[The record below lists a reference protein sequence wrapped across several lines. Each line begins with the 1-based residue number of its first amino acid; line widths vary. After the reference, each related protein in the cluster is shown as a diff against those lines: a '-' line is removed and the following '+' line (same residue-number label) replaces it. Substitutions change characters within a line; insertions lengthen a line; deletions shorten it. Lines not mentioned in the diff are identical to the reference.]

1 MSDNWRQEVDAEDYF
16 GHQKKKLSVAD
27 RRPVIRRASDLV
39 GPGIGASATRI
50 TDFNDLLATYNGYY
64 SATPGARHA
73 PNDAEA
79 FVGHVVM
86 DDTLGGR
93 QVFTG
98 LTSRSEYARVF
109 VRNPGDPTNPDTIL
123 WGDWSTADEAG
134 RLVDFSGERAA
145 RSGDYYAAPGAANAP
160 NGTEAFI
167 GRTTN
172 DSLTGGWQEFVG
184 LTSRT
189 RYSRSFTRDPIYLD
203 NIVWRDW
210 VATPER
216 AIIPALRSTAARS
229 TSLPQNTM
237 TTMAMPT
244 VALTGP
250 AGVFEVEGT
259 VLRIRQ
265 QGVYTGHFR
274 VGGPQAATVDI
285 QIWSPD
291 WEATTSIITPITI
304 PAGGGAYFPVTFVSG
319 TATKTFQIGARSS
332 VGYAAFQ
339 ISTLVL
345 TRIGDAR

>member
-1 MSDNWRQEVDAEDYF
+1 MSSNWRQETDAADYF
-16 GHQKKKLSVAD
+16 GHQQKKLNVAD

-50 TDFNDLLATYNGYY
+50 TDFSDLLATYNGYF
-64 SATPGARHA
+64 SSVPGARHA
-73 PNDAEA
+73 PNDTEA

-98 LTSRSEYARVF
+98 LTSRTEYARVF
-109 VRNPGDPTNPDTIL
+109 VRNPGDPSNPDTIL
-123 WGDWSTADEAG
+123 WGDWTTSDEAG
-134 RLVDFSGERAA
+134 RLVDFSSDRAA
-145 RSGDYYAAPGAANAP
+145 RSGDYYAVAGAANAP
-160 NGTEAFI
+160 NSTEAFI

-172 DSLTGGWQEFVG
+172 DALAGGWQEFVG
-184 LTSRT
+184 MTSRT
-189 RYSRSFTRDPIYLD
+189 KYTRTFTRDPYFD
-203 NIVWRDW
+203 NIVWREW

-216 AIIPALRSTAARS
+216 NIISALRSTGVRS

-237 TTMAMPT
+237 SPLTMPS

-250 AGVFEVEGT
+250 SGVFEVSAAE
-259 VLRIRQ
+259 VYIRK

-291 WEATTSIITPITI
+291 WEETTSVTTPITI

-319 TATKTFQIGARSS
+319 TATKRFQISARPS
-332 VGYAAFQ
+332 VAYLAFQ